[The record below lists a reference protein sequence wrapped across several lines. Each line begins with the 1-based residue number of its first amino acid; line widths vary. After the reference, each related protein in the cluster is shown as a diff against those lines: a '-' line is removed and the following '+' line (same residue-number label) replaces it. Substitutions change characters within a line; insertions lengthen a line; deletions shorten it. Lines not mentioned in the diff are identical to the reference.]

1 MLFCSLCTS
10 LIVTLSG
17 RRRCVYTAGLVSP
30 LVSCAPFPS
39 LLKIRFLSSALIS
52 WSLTDGLG
60 LKCSCCF
67 SNAKTRPSIDA
78 EACTMLVRR
87 TVRNDL
93 FLTQNFLGRFY
104 SAISILYFYEI
115 FGGD

>member
-10 LIVTLSG
+10 LIVILSG

-39 LLKIRFLSSALIS
+39 ILGLRRSLLKIRFLSSALIS
-52 WSLTDGLG
+52 WSVIHWGEQLTDGLG

-67 SNAKTRPSIDA
+67 SNAKST
-78 EACTMLVRR
+78 
-87 TVRNDL
+87 
-93 FLTQNFLGRFY
+93 
-104 SAISILYFYEI
+104 
-115 FGGD
+115 